1 MALDI
6 LMNLAGVI
14 AFLNVALVLALAGLY
29 LQSWRRLHSSL
40 SIALVSF
47 AVLFLVQNAV
57 IIIFWFEFYTATA
70 AAPYLVAINAMESL
84 ALANLV
90 RITWR

>member
-1 MALDI
+1 MAFDV

-14 AFLNVALVLALAGLY
+14 AFINVALVLVLAGLY
-29 LQSWRRLHSSL
+29 LQSWRNLHSSL
-40 SIALVSF
+40 SVALVSF

-70 AAPYLVAINAMESL
+70 AAPYLVTINAMESL
-84 ALANLV
+84 ALGNLLRV
-90 RITWR
+90 TWR